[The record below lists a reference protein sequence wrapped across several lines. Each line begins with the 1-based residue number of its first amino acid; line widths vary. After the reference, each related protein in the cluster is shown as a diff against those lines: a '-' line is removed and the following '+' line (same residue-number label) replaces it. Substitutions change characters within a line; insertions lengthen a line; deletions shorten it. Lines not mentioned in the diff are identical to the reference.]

1 MHYVKI
7 KIHLTNF
14 NLTKFGKFVG
24 GGKFVGKFIK
34 NKRYE

>member
-1 MHYVKI
+1 MEYAKI
-7 KIHLTNF
+7 KTLLTNF

-34 NKRYE
+34 NK